1 MRHKALA
8 LIMAVQAAPLD
19 RALVVERGR
28 AGSVAIGATA
38 DSIYEESRVRQD
50 LLRPTMTRVIGTFW
64 TLLGAFLTFKV

>member
-1 MRHKALA
+1 MPLA
-8 LIMAVQAAPLD
+8 LIIAVQAAPLH

-38 DSIYEESRVRQD
+38 DSIYEESRIRQD
-50 LLRPTMTRVIGTFW
+50 LLRPTMTRSTFW